1 MFLWKSSER
10 SIEKLIKLFLI
21 ILVKIKSQQV
31 KLRMLNDEEFD
42 DCFVNNTKYNYAAV
56 TKPNS
61 VLAKFLSKHDGDRF
75 CLNCFAD
82 FSN

>member
-1 MFLWKSSER
+1 
-10 SIEKLIKLFLI
+10 
-21 ILVKIKSQQV
+21 
-31 KLRMLNDEEFD
+31 MLNDEEFD